1 METLIKIVGNYTEAD
16 VLDETISFRN
26 DLELS
31 SFDTVCLVDEIEE
44 AFGVRLQMKD
54 FIAYKTLGEMAAYI
68 TSVQI

>member
-1 METLIKIVGNYTEAD
+1 METLIKIVENYTEAD
-16 VLDETISFRN
+16 VLDENTSFRN

-54 FIAYKTLGEMAAYI
+54 FIAYKTLGEMAGYLSSAQ
-68 TSVQI
+68 V